1 MMIFNE
7 LRKHGRLAAKRHP
20 MYEKNK
26 VAKILGYVMAA
37 SLPCLRSSLSIIIY
51 TKEFLFV
58 FFRHSHN
65 DLNFVVLFQQL
76 GKEVLYFFGCNA
88 VD

>member
-26 VAKILGYVMAA
+26 VAKILGYVMGAFWA
-37 SLPCLRSSLSIIIY
+37 RPS
-51 TKEFLFV
+51 
-58 FFRHSHN
+58 
-65 DLNFVVLFQQL
+65 
-76 GKEVLYFFGCNA
+76 
-88 VD
+88 